1 MWAKLGHKRFDECE
15 PVHTW
20 RFMKNPFHS
29 NGRQGPAFTL
39 IELLV
44 VIGIIAL
51 LAALLLPA
59 VSIVRKKALV
69 TDTRRQ
75 IVLIEGG
82 IQRYESD
89 YGHLPCSTEA
99 MQAASGASEDF
110 TFGGVFLT
118 PGGATWEV
126 ASPPAVS
133 SKYKAGN
140 AEIMAI
146 LLDWEKY
153 PNGQPTPN
161 IGHVKN
167 PGRNHGYLEAEF
179 VSDTVS
185 PGIGSDGVYRDHW
198 GNPFVITLDLNDD
211 AKARDAFYRMRGVSQ
226 VTSGSPQGY
235 FGLFNSYDAPTG
247 NGHHYDYN
255 GPVMVWSVGPDKMI
269 DPNAPA
275 NASANEDNVLSWK

>member
-1 MWAKLGHKRFDECE
+1 
-15 PVHTW
+15 
-20 RFMKNPFHS
+20 MKNSFRS
-29 NGRQGPAFTL
+29 DRQAPAFTL

-59 VSIVRKKALV
+59 VTIIRKKALV

-75 IVLIEGG
+75 IVMIESG
-82 IQRYESD
+82 IQKYESD

-99 MQAASGASEDF
+99 LKAAVGATEDF
-110 TFGGVFLT
+110 TYGGTFRT
-118 PGGATWEV
+118 PLGATWEV
-126 ASPPAVS
+126 AGPSAVS
-133 SKYKAGN
+133 SKYKAPN

-146 LLDWEKY
+146 LLDWEYY
-153 PNGQPTPN
+153 PDHQPTPN
-161 IGHVKN
+161 VGHVKN
-167 PGRNHGYLEAEF
+167 PQRSHGYLEPEF

-198 GNPFVITLDLNDD
+198 GNPFVLALDLNDD
-211 AKARDAFYRMRGVSQ
+211 RKTRDAFYRMRGVSQ
-226 VTSGSPQGY
+226 ITSGSPQGY

-255 GPVMVWSVGPDKMI
+255 GPIMIWSAGPDKMI

-275 NASANEDNVLSWK
+275 NASANKDNVLSWK